1 MAVNQL
7 QYKLVFIDAVDL
19 HQFSS
24 PLFAD
29 QLSLVPI
36 HDGAAHKVTVVF
48 KLHPESWTLIT
59 YNKNKPKKYI
69 SLVYSPDKKSKEK
82 LPRVASFVK
91 RIYHVVIK
99 RTVDRV
105 GDYQPK

>member
-1 MAVNQL
+1 MNQL
-7 QYKLVFIDAVDL
+7 QYKLVFIEAVDL

-24 PLFAD
+24 RLFAG
-29 QLSLVPI
+29 QLGLVPI
-36 HDGAAHKVTVVF
+36 LDGAAHKVAVAF

-59 YNKNKPKKYI
+59 YNKNKQKSI
-69 SLVYSPDKKSKEK
+69 FSLVYSLDKKSKEK
-82 LPRVASFVK
+82 LPRVALFVK
-91 RIYHVVIK
+91 RIYYVVIK